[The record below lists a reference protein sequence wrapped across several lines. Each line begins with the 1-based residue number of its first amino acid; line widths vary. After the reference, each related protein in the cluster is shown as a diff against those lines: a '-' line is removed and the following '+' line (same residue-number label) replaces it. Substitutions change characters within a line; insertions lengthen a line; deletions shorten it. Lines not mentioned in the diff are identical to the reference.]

1 LEIDYEIGIANHKII
16 SVLIKVYFMKSS
28 MPHPFDLYQSLNFD
42 LQNSKQFIL
51 GEHYNID
58 DSFVDIFV
66 NYSKTQ
72 LRENG
77 IREGY
82 EEPLFETLFEDV
94 NEKFYKIDEGNATNF
109 CSYFTENHLVIIE
122 QTIYAIGSHIESLI
136 DYNEIESYL
145 KPISFLYNDFSL

>member
-1 LEIDYEIGIANHKII
+1 MEIDYEIGIANHKII
-16 SVLIKVYFMKSS
+16 SVVIKGYFMKSS

-42 LQNSKQFIL
+42 VQNSKQLFL

-58 DSFVDIFV
+58 DTFVDIFV
-66 NYSKTQ
+66 NDSKTQ
-72 LRENG
+72 LREIG

-94 NEKFYKIDEGNATNF
+94 NEKFYNIDDGCAAKF

-122 QTIYAIGSHIESLI
+122 QTIFAIGSHMETSI